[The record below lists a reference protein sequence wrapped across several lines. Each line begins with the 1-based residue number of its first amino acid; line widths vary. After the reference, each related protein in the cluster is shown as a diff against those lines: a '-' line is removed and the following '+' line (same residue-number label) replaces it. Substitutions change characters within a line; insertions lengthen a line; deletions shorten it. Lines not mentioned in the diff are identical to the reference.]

1 MLCSTLQKLPE
12 NWVHNTGMKTYTEF
26 IEWAAHR
33 SLEEY
38 QKDDAS
44 RSVAWGAS
52 DLGVLEAGAAI
63 YGRAVYDINQDIRA
77 RLEEFSITLG
87 KN

>member
-1 MLCSTLQKLPE
+1 MLCSTLPKLPE
-12 NWVHNTGMKTYTEF
+12 NWAYNTGMKTYTEF
-26 IEWAAHR
+26 IEWAAQR

-44 RSVAWGAS
+44 RSVSWGAS
-52 DLGVLEAGAAI
+52 DLGVLAAGAEI
-63 YGRAVYDINQDIRA
+63 YGRTVYDINQDIRA
-77 RLEEFSITLG
+77 RLEEFSPCPW